1 MHMQKLS
8 PRISLYTPEP
18 PDQEDQLVIL
28 CSWADAQR
36 KHITKYIQLHKAIT
50 PGASILLIQTSAAT
64 LFQPYTWQRA
74 ALKPAAQYIV
84 ENALTDDRQ
93 QASSPDKGGR
103 QTQQEQGRNKT
114 KILFHL
120 CSNGGSLTATQ
131 LLILLRGMTHAPLPL
146 IGIIMDSA
154 PDSGGYN
161 HTHNAVVYSQPSRP
175 RKAVVSVIAHTL
187 LVPMY
192 ASFVIRGTE
201 NTHLQMRRILLDRYY
216 VGTSNIYYI
225 YSKSDTSTN
234 WRHVLIHAQEARWK
248 GWFVE
253 EYKLEQSPH
262 CAHIRSNPE
271 LYAGIVRR
279 LWGLVKPQAKL

>member
-1 MHMQKLS
+1 MHGQKLS

-28 CSWADAQR
+28 CGWADAQR
-36 KHITKYIQLHKAIT
+36 KHITKYIQLHRAIT
-50 PGASILLIQTSAAT
+50 PGASILLIQTSSMD

-84 ENALTDDRQ
+84 GNALADRHLISSSDD
-93 QASSPDKGGR
+93 GG
-103 QTQQEQGRNKT
+103 QTQQGQGQKKT
-114 KILFHL
+114 KILLHL

-131 LLILLRGMTHAPLPL
+131 LLLLLRGMIHAPLPL

-154 PDSGGYN
+154 PDSGGYY
-161 HTHNAVVYSQPSRP
+161 HTHNAIVLSQTSMP
-175 RKAVVSVIAHTL
+175 RRAAVSLLAHTIL
-187 LVPMY
+187 IPMY
-192 ASFVIRGTE
+192 ASFTIRGEE
-201 NTHLQMRRILLDRYY
+201 NTHLQMRRIILDRYY
-216 VGTSNIYYI
+216 TDTSNIHYI

-234 WRHVLIHAQEARWK
+234 WRHVLVHAQEARWK
-248 GWFVE
+248 GWIVE

-279 LWGLVKPQAKL
+279 LWGSVKPPAKL